1 MCCPCWGFVAAP
13 WVGVDSVFANELKS
27 RPQSIR
33 GEKKIT
39 ANFSKHRKQRIVT
52 LIPSS
57 QNPLCE
63 ISQKLK
69 EKKLIS
75 VLLI

>member
-27 RPQSIR
+27 RPQSIG

-39 ANFSKHRKQRIVT
+39 ANFSKHKKQRT
-52 LIPSS
+52 EDCHSNS
-57 QNPLCE
+57 QFTKS
-63 ISQKLK
+63 IM
-69 EKKLIS
+69 
-75 VLLI
+75 